1 MSYHIVSVRTNVVV
15 FVLLLLLLL
24 ATVGAAFLPL
34 ADWHLPVAMAFA
46 AVKAI
51 LISLFF
57 MHVYYRHKLTWVVS
71 LASLLWLG
79 ILILLTL
86 GDYLARGW
94 LPSIPGK

>member
-1 MSYHIVSVRTNVVV
+1 MSDHIVSVRTNVVV

-34 ADWHLPVAMAFA
+34 AGWHLPVALGFA
-46 AVKAI
+46 SVKAI
-51 LISLFF
+51 LIGLFF

-79 ILILLTL
+79 ILIVLTL
-86 GDYLARGW
+86 GDYLARDW
-94 LPSIPGK
+94 LPNIPGK

>member
-1 MSYHIVSVRTNVVV
+1 MSDHIVSVRTNVVV
-15 FVLLLLLLL
+15 FVILLLLLF

-34 ADWHLPVAMAFA
+34 AGWHLPVALGFA
-46 AVKAI
+46 SVKAI
-51 LISLFF
+51 LIGLFF

-79 ILILLTL
+79 ILIVLTL

-94 LPSIPGK
+94 LPNIPGK